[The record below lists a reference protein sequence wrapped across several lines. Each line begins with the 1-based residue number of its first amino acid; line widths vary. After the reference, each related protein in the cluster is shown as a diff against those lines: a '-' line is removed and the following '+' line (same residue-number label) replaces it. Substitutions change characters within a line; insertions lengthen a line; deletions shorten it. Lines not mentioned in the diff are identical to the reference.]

1 MLEEQIQ
8 ALGAIWRDQKSR
20 ELLQDSALSLMKLV
34 FFGDIGSG
42 ADALRAFLEFNTPTV
57 LYWDKMWRY
66 TNGVIR
72 DPADQVK
79 LAEKFYHDEPKYKE
93 FVKRQMSLI
102 NEINDDKKIDYFAM
116 LTRCFLYTEMDEHL
130 YLKLAKF
137 LSMCTP
143 GELVFLRDLRY
154 DDRIENSML
163 AYSLYQY
170 GLLKQAYLDDGT
182 PGFVLSDFGKALK
195 QDSLNF
201 DEGIGSEKRLVSYD
215 AMIRTELVRV
225 ASEEDIDML
234 FQNQE
239 AMEKSM
245 LPRYPWE

>member
-163 AYSLYQY
+163 TANVCLRSWNRDSSTPARLATF
-170 GLLKQAYLDDGT
+170 LKCLTTVRRTRCFPRASVNTRFQ
-182 PGFVLSDFGKALK
+182 GF
-195 QDSLNF
+195 
-201 DEGIGSEKRLVSYD
+201 
-215 AMIRTELVRV
+215 
-225 ASEEDIDML
+225 
-234 FQNQE
+234 
-239 AMEKSM
+239 
-245 LPRYPWE
+245 